1 MAQTLTV
8 NDRPLADLNT
18 TPLIDVMLVLLVMF
32 ILSVPTALHQTAFDL
47 PQPGGAPPNAPILAE
62 NMISLTPAAEIHWNG
77 KVVSEGQLVS
87 LLQAST
93 HRSPEPL
100 IRFEPESGAPYGA
113 SLRVLNLVKATD
125 PAAFA
130 FSGNEKY
137 ADFATSPKLKR

>member
-1 MAQTLTV
+1 MAQTLIV
-8 NDRPLADLNT
+8 NDGPLAELNT

-32 ILSVPTALHQTAFDL
+32 ILSVPTALHQTSFNL
-47 PQPGGAPPNAPILAE
+47 PRSDGTPPKAPILPE
-62 NMISLTPAAEIHWNG
+62 NMVSLTSVAEIRWNG
-77 KVVSEGQLVS
+77 QAVSEGQLVS

-93 HRSPEPL
+93 HRQPEPL

-113 SLRVLNLVKATD
+113 SLRVLNLIRATD

-137 ADFATSPKLKR
+137 ADFAAGPKPAR